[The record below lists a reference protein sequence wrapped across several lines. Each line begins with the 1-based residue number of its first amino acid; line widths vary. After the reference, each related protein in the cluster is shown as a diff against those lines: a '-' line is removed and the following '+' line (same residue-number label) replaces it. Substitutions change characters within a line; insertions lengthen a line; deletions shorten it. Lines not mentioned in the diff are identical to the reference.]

1 MQETEAFES
10 GPPDPEVVRR
20 LVASHREFLGFL
32 EKRVPNRNVAEE
44 ILQSA
49 FVRTLERGSQLES
62 SESAVAW
69 FYRLLRNAIVDYYRR
84 RATEAK
90 VLEREA
96 AEPRL
101 PGEAEL
107 RDAIC
112 ACMNEL
118 LPTLKPE
125 YAELLRQVDLLERPV
140 GEVAAEL
147 HITPNNASVRLHR
160 ARQGLKRRLEAS
172 CGTCAVH
179 GCLDCSCGGA

>member
-1 MQETEAFES
+1 MNETEANES

-32 EKRVPNRNVAEE
+32 EKRVPNRSVAEE
-44 ILQSA
+44 ILQNA
-49 FVRTLERGSQLES
+49 FVRTMERGSQIES

-90 VLEREA
+90 TLEREA
-96 AEPRL
+96 AEPQL
-101 PGEAEL
+101 PSEAEL

-125 YAELLRQVDLLERPV
+125 YAELLRRVDLEERSV
-140 GEVAAEL
+140 ADVAAEL
-147 HITPNNASVRLHR
+147 QITPNNASVRLHR

-179 GCLDCSCGGA
+179 GCLDCSCEK